1 MEIEIK
7 GKKIDVGDSLTGHM
21 KDNLTAGVTKYFAN
35 PVDGSVLLAKDMHE
49 FRCDILVHVGKDI
62 EVQGSAK
69 AEDPYAAFD
78 SALDRITK
86 QLRRYKRRLRDH
98 HKEKDPDAHLLAQ
111 HFVIAPEDEERPEES
126 EDGQPAIVA
135 EIATKIETLTVGE
148 AVMRMDL
155 ADVPTL
161 MFHNSAHGGLNVV
174 YRRQDGNIGWI
185 DPSLT
190 K

>member
-7 GKKIDVGDSLTGHM
+7 GKKIDVGNALTGHM
-21 KDNLTAGVTKYFAN
+21 RENLVTGVTKYFAN
-35 PVDGSVLLAKDMHE
+35 PVDGSVLLAKDAHE

-62 EVQGSAK
+62 EVQGRAN

-98 HKEKDPDAHLLAQ
+98 HKDKDPESHLLANQ
-111 HFVIAPEDEERPEES
+111 YVIAAEDEERHEEPQ
-126 EDGQPAIVA
+126 DGQPAIVA

-155 ADVPTL
+155 ADIPTL
-161 MFHNSAHGGLNVV
+161 MFHNSAHGRLNVV
-174 YRRQDGNIGWI
+174 YRRNDGNIGWI

>member
-21 KDNLTAGVTKYFAN
+21 RDNLSTGVTKYFAN
-35 PVDGSVLLAKDMHE
+35 PVDGSVLLAKDAHE

-62 EVQGSAK
+62 EVQGRAN

-78 SALDRITK
+78 GALDRITK

-98 HKEKDPDAHLLAQ
+98 HKDKDPSTHLLAQ
-111 HFVIAPEDEERPEES
+111 QYVIEPEDETHEEPES
-126 EDGQPAIVA
+126 GDPAIVA
-135 EIATKIETLTVGE
+135 EIATKIETLTVSE

-155 ADVPTL
+155 ADVPTM
-161 MFHNSAHGGLNVV
+161 MFRNSAHGGLNVV
-174 YRRQDGNIGWI
+174 YRRDDGNIGWI

>member
-7 GKKIDVGDSLTGHM
+7 GKKIDVGNALTGHM
-21 KDNLTAGVTKYFAN
+21 RENLLSGVTKYFAN
-35 PVDGSVLLAKDMHE
+35 PVDGSVLLAKDAHL

-62 EVQGSAK
+62 EVQGRA
-69 AEDPYAAFD
+69 AADDAYAAFD
-78 SALDRITK
+78 SALERITK

-98 HKEKDPDAHLLAQ
+98 HKERNPAAHPLAQ
-111 HFVIAPEDEERPEES
+111 HYVIAS
-126 EDGQPAIVA
+126 EDDDHAEEPDGGQPAIVA

-174 YRRQDGNIGWI
+174 YRREDGNIGWI